1 MNAQA
6 NAVAQQTNSSNQF
19 VGLLN
24 LEAFELSQRV
34 AKMLSSSTLVPEQY
48 RAVTKIKAGKDSNGN
63 WQYRDESNPSG
74 LSNCVIALNIA
85 NRLNADA
92 LMVMQNLYIIEG
104 RPAWSSQFIMA
115 AINSCGCFSSLRFEL
130 KDLGEK
136 EVEYQETQWNN
147 GRKNIVT
154 KKVKINDMSCFAWVE
169 EKGSVDL
176 DGKPVILKSSVITVE
191 MAVKEGWYQKNGSK
205 WQTMPEQMLRYRA
218 ASFFGRVYAP
228 ELLMGLKSEEEE
240 RDLIDITPEPDVVK
254 NTAGQVRALKQKI
267 LAAKSLADL
276 VKLEGEIAELSESDW
291 DSIEDIFNAQR
302 GKFLEEAQVVDTEQA
317 EDKRH
322 VSVSPK
328 QQKTE
333 DEQIEDYIQLVREIE
348 NTPLNQ
354 PEEQVS
360 RRQPKH
366 VEKVSSMAI
375 RKDFLVR
382 MNKAENLDELNKL
395 HNDFLANDGLTGT
408 HLSYLKDTYTQLK
421 GKFTQPS
428 AEAPKSEISSIDPIK
443 SNSTKSGLER
453 MIADAKDVITLEAEV
468 ARAIQ
473 GNESKLT
480 KEHHQAVLM
489 AYAQRK
495 ELLAQQDIFE
505 DKPAALNPVD
515 ATIQKIKA
523 ANSQDEINTI
533 FTDPA
538 IEQFSEDDM
547 AVLNQA
553 AACEKTSYKVKQD
566 KPPA

>member
-115 AINSCGCFSSLRFEL
+115 AINSCGRFSSLRFEL

-267 LAAKSLADL
+267 LATKSLADL

-291 DSIEDIFNAQR
+291 DGINELFVAQR
-302 GKFLEEAQVVDTEQA
+302 GRFLEDAQVVDTEQA

-333 DEQIEDYIQLVREIE
+333 S
-348 NTPLNQ
+348 TS
-354 PEEQVS
+354 S
-360 RRQPKH
+360 RRQPKD
-366 VEKVSSMAI
+366 VEKISSMAI
-375 RKDFLVR
+375 RKDYLVR
-382 MNKAENLDELNKL
+382 MNKVETLDELNKL
-395 HNDFLANDGLTGT
+395 HDDFLANDDLTDP
-408 HLSYLKDTYTQLK
+408 HLSYLKDTYMQLK
-421 GKFTQPS
+421 EKLQPA
-428 AEAPKSEISSIDPIK
+428 AEAPETKVEPVDPIK
-443 SNSTKSGLER
+443 SNSVKSGLER
-453 MIADAKDVITLEAEV
+453 MIADANDVISLEAEV
-468 ARAIQ
+468 AIAIK
-473 GNESKLT
+473 GSESKMT
-480 KEHHQAVLM
+480 QAHNQAVLM

-505 DKPAALNPVD
+505 EKPATLNPVD

-553 AACEKTSYKVKQD
+553 ADMRENELQG
-566 KPPA
+566 

>member
-6 NAVAQQTNSSNQF
+6 NAVAQQNSSSNQF

-48 RAVTKIKAGKDSNGN
+48 RAVTKVKAGKDNNGN
-63 WQYRDESNPSG
+63 WQFRDEPNPSG

-115 AINSCGCFSSLRFEL
+115 AINSCGRFSSLRFEL

-154 KKVKINDMSCFAWVE
+154 KKVKIQDMSCFAWVE

-240 RDLIDITPEPDVVK
+240 RDLIDVTPEPEIVK
-254 NTAGQVRALKQKI
+254 NTAGQVRALKHKI
-267 LAAKSLADL
+267 LAAKSLSDL
-276 VKLEGEIAELSESDW
+276 DKLEGEIAELSEADW
-291 DSIEDIFNAQR
+291 DSINNIFVAQR
-302 GKFLEEAQVVDTEQA
+302 GKFLEDAQVVETNLADDKNDVTE
-317 EDKRH
+317 
-322 VSVSPK
+322 VSK
-328 QQKTE
+328 QSKTE
-333 DEQIEDYIQLVREIE
+333 DEQIEEYKQLVKDIE

-354 PEEQVS
+354 PVEPVN
-360 RRQPKH
+360 RRQPKD
-366 VEKVSSMAI
+366 VEKVSSMAL
-375 RKDFLVR
+375 RKEYLLQMKKV
-382 MNKAENLDELNKL
+382 ETLDELTKI
-395 HNDFLANDGLTGT
+395 HDEFLANDGLTGQ
-408 HLSYLKDTYTQLK
+408 HVSYLKDMYMHHKEKLK
-421 GKFTQPS
+421 PT
-428 AEAPKSEISSIDPIK
+428 AEAPQTKVEPVDPIK
-443 SNSTKSGLER
+443 SNSVKSGLER
-453 MIADAKDVITLEAEV
+453 MIAEAKDIISLEAEV
-468 ARAIQ
+468 ARAIS
-473 GNESKLT
+473 GNESKMTLA
-480 KEHHQAVLM
+480 HHQAVLVT
-489 AYAQRK
+489 YAQRK
-495 ELLAQQDIFE
+495 EILAQQDIF
-505 DKPAALNPVD
+505 DDAPVNQVD
-515 ATIQKIKA
+515 ATIQKIKVA
-523 ANSQDEINTI
+523 KSQDEINTI
-533 FTDPA
+533 FADPA
-538 IEQFSEDDM
+538 FEKFSEEDM

-553 AACEKTSYKVKQD
+553 ADMREAELQG
-566 KPPA
+566 